1 MAEEI
6 IMKEENALV
15 ATEEQPKDEK
25 PLSLD
30 DMVPAQIV
38 AELDKYVTYLHVET
52 TGAERLVLRLAVQR
66 RELQSR
72 AVLHERER
80 LHRDKSVWIPEV
92 VSARI
97 PLD

>member
-30 DMVPAQIV
+30 DMVPA
-38 AELDKYVTYLHVET
+38 
-52 TGAERLVLRLAVQR
+52 
-66 RELQSR
+66 
-72 AVLHERER
+72 
-80 LHRDKSVWIPEV
+80 
-92 VSARI
+92 
-97 PLD
+97 